1 MRAENLTMSPSIFTR
16 LRALSSKIILR
27 WSDPPSAPLAE
38 LPVEIVDEDNFEP
51 IIRAPL
57 KISEQTPVTL
67 LTENFM
73 VNGIV
78 RSCRTD
84 RNSFLLTIA
93 TEDLSAERLERAQFR
108 DPGALVVDDFLTEE
122 EEAKILEA
130 LQDSSP
136 SAAKCST
143 LARIYRTLVSYVQ
156 IANAYSTGKQHVRLF
171 A

>member
-1 MRAENLTMSPSIFTR
+1 MRWADSPTAT
-16 LRALSSKIILR
+16 AL
-27 WSDPPSAPLAE
+27 E
-38 LPVEIVDEDNFEP
+38 LPVEIVDEKDSEP
-51 IIRAPL
+51 IVRAPV
-57 KISEQTPVTL
+57 KIGEETPVTL
-67 LTENFM
+67 VAEDYM

-78 RSCRTD
+78 RSCCTD

-93 TEDLSAERLERAQFR
+93 TEDLSGERLERAQLR